1 MIRGF
6 AAGILWGGL
15 VAVTGLVVVSQVA
28 PPSAAPQSGEVAAP
42 EPVAVAVDADPSAV
56 AGLAPD
62 AAPDAVIKPALD
74 PAAEL
79 PAAAPAET
87 VSIAAAEPASE
98 PPALAAPEAAAPAAS
113 IAAPDVPDPAPIVGA
128 DPTPQAPAS
137 DITLPTGSAA
147 PKPALSEIET
157 APTAP
162 SEPNPTPGTGPD
174 ALLELAPPAA
184 TEIAPA
190 APQTEGTTNFAA
202 TPVAPDAPAGE
213 SAPAADGSP
222 APPPGDP
229 AAVIPGPADLGPTD
243 LGQADP
249 EPANPEPAD
258 SVPADSEP
266 AVPEPAV
273 PEPAE
278 PTPRLLADDHPDTL
292 PSAGTIGNRAEGVK
306 TGRLPSVGSA
316 PTAEPAPDSTLVAM
330 PPLQRFARPF
340 DGGDGRPLFVILLN
354 DIGAAGMARDQLTRL
369 PLPVS
374 FVIDPAAPDAAA
386 AVAAYRA
393 AGQEVLILANGI
405 PAGAQPSDLEQTF
418 QALAV
423 ALPETVAVVDL
434 PQGGFQDDR
443 ELASYIV
450 PILKEQG
457 RGMVTYDQGLNAADD
472 VARRE
477 GVASVTIFRRLDGA
491 GETVPLVRRLLDR
504 AAFRA
509 AQEGQVVVIGDTSAG
524 TVAAI
529 LEWTVEGRAA
539 AVTLA
544 PVTSV
549 LRAE

>member
-79 PAAAPAET
+79 PAAARAET

-128 DPTPQAPAS
+128 DPSPQAPAS

-229 AAVIPGPADLGPTD
+229 AAVIPGPADPGPT
-243 LGQADP
+243 DP
-249 EPANPEPAD
+249 EPANP
-258 SVPADSEP
+258 EP

-316 PTAEPAPDSTLVAM
+316 LTAEPAPDSTLVAM